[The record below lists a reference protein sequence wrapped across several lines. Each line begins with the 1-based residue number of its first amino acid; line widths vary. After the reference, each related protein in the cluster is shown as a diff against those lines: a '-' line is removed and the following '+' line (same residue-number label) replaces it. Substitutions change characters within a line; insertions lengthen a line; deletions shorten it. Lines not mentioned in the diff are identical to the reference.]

1 MKRKSLKTFIFLR
14 LRRIGM
20 LCRKPRP
27 YKPVVR
33 VSKTVLPDQQLT
45 NIDREIHV
53 YLETK
58 KVAAKGCKFDTEQRT
73 CECGYTMNLFGEK
86 GCKNK

>member
-14 LRRIGM
+14 LRRMGM

-33 VSKTVLPDQQLT
+33 VSKTVLPDKQLT
-45 NIDREIHV
+45 NIDREVHV

-58 KVAAKGCKFDTEQRT
+58 KTAAKGCKFDTDTRT
-73 CECGYTMNLFGEK
+73 CECGYTMEIFGEK